1 MYIVFLLAGVVVT
14 WMAIGSVRTAPLS
27 QTTSDLSA
35 AHVVSGAFL
44 HGQVSGRP
52 AVLAGGVTTIRKEES
67 YDIRR
72 NHPCPA
78 EGDGYDTDG
87 AGGSCRHVTGSDQ
100 PYRAGTQESIP
111 WDAGCAGCTSEMQCS
126 RPAPCPGGGTA

>member
-1 MYIVFLLAGVVVT
+1 MKGENYVHRIFTGRRGGNVDGN
-14 WMAIGSVRTAPLS
+14 WVRKNGCHPLS

-67 YDIRR
+67 YDVRR

-78 EGDGYDTDG
+78 KG
-87 AGGSCRHVTGSDQ
+87 TGSDAG
-100 PYRAGTQESIP
+100 RAG
-111 WDAGCAGCTSEMQCS
+111 
-126 RPAPCPGGGTA
+126 RPFRVVADERQPV